1 MDTILLEGQFDIK
14 KGKGNYI
21 GGMVLC
27 IIGFFL
33 LIGGAVYAIL
43 DKKIFLLFPFV
54 LFAVFIICGSFS
66 TAVGGLRTLNQKI
79 ALTDNCVMCNS
90 HDGATVNLQYEK
102 IISINKNDAMKMIV
116 INTGAAKPISF
127 LNLLNYNEIFEF
139 INKKISEISNEKTS
153 VNSIG
158 AADELKKYKDLLD
171 AGIITQE
178 EFDAK
183 KKQLLGL

>member
-1 MDTILLEGQFDIK
+1 MDTILLEGQFDHK

-33 LIGGAVYAIL
+33 LIGGAVYTIL
-43 DKKIFLLFPFV
+43 DNKIFLLFPFI
-54 LFAVFIICGSFS
+54 LFAVFMIIGGFS
-66 TAVGGLRTLNQKI
+66 TAVSGLRTLNQKI
-79 ALTDNCVMCNS
+79 ALTENCLMCNS
-90 HDGATVNLQYEK
+90 YNGGTLNLQYEK
-102 IISINKNDAMKMIV
+102 IISVNKNDAMKMIV
-116 INTGAAKPISF
+116 INIGTAKPISF
-127 LNLLNYNEIFEF
+127 LNLLNYNEVFEF
-139 INKKISEISNEKTS
+139 INKKISEISNEKAS

-171 AGIITQE
+171 QGIITQE

-183 KKQLLGL
+183 KKQILGL